1 MAAPAS
7 FGPEFRVSTTTLGN
21 QDSSSIAALA
31 NGQFVAAWEDGG
43 ASGINAIRAQIY
55 NGDGSKFRGE
65 LTVFAGSTDQ
75 VRPVVTGMADGR
87 FAVAWEDHSGAAPN
101 ILARVSNSDGTS
113 PSGAYQDA
121 FLAAP
126 GNPGDFFDKLPRTN
140 PAIGAAAGGR
150 SLVSWTLH
158 NGDDDIYARAYNAAF
173 AFSPDAI
180 TVDADFVNESQS
192 AVAGLANGNYAVA
205 WTDSGS
211 VKAIGQLCDACHA
224 QGSSFPG

>member
-7 FGPEFRVSTTTLGN
+7 FGPEFRVNTTTLGN

-55 NGDGSKFRGE
+55 NADGSKFRGE
-65 LTVFAGSTDQ
+65 LTMFAGSTDQ

-87 FAVAWEDHSGAAPN
+87 FALAWEDHSGAAPN
-101 ILARVSNSDGTS
+101 ILARVFNSDGTS

-126 GNPGDFFDKLPRTN
+126 GDPGAFQQLPNQPCDRRSRQRTL
-140 PAIGAAAGGR
+140 P
-150 SLVSWTLH
+150 
-158 NGDDDIYARAYNAAF
+158 
-173 AFSPDAI
+173 
-180 TVDADFVNESQS
+180 
-192 AVAGLANGNYAVA
+192 
-205 WTDSGS
+205 
-211 VKAIGQLCDACHA
+211 GQLDTARRRRRHIRPRL
-224 QGSSFPG
+224 QRGLRVLSRRHHRGRRL